1 MRTMAW
7 KPLLACFALLSFGQA
22 ALAQSLELS
31 DCANNCISNIT
42 QQSSACRFGVQCFC
56 NDNDLYKLVQN
67 CWQSNCTIHEGLIAQ
82 NVTSISCNFPD
93 RNRGPLS
100 SAITFT
106 SMAVALLLVGVRI
119 VNLSRDFR
127 TRWGWDDVVVAVAT
141 TTADVLQARSFG
153 YGRDTWRLPF
163 DHTKTVE
170 MLFYIGGILYAVG
183 VSATK
188 IAFLLFYIRLFPS
201 PILRRVAFPLLA
213 ITLLHG
219 LIFTFL
225 FIFQCSPVSYAW
237 TQWDGTGKGKCLD
250 FDLGAVLHAI
260 TNILLDFLIFALPIT
275 QLWKLNLSHKKKI
288 QVLSM
293 FCVGFFVTLVSILRL
308 WSLIKLNNT
317 WNPAWDF
324 VPLGYFSDLEFNVGI
339 ACICM
344 PSVRVVLR
352 RYFPGCGISTTNRE
366 RTASDHD
373 IQARRVN
380 LTDTSNG
387 KNFKSFIS
395 SRHVARDDSSDQ
407 VELCEYNPT
416 EATSEVNISGDYVS
430 RPEAA
435 GPLQQ
440 PTRAHLA
447 SMVKHPAWSSEGK

>member
-1 MRTMAW
+1 
-7 KPLLACFALLSFGQA
+7 
-22 ALAQSLELS
+22 
-31 DCANNCISNIT
+31 
-42 QQSSACRFGVQCFC
+42 
-56 NDNDLYKLVQN
+56 
-67 CWQSNCTIHEGLIAQ
+67 
-82 NVTSISCNFPD
+82 
-93 RNRGPLS
+93 
-100 SAITFT
+100 
-106 SMAVALLLVGVRI
+106 MAVALLLVGVRI

-141 TTADVLQARSFG
+141 LLMIGNAICNPISRSFG

-237 TQWDGTGKGKCLD
+237 TQWDGTGKGMCLD

-317 WNPAWDF
+317 WNPTWDF